1 MDTGGLDLELHFGMP
16 SAPIAHNFNQNV
28 DLTLFT
34 DPIAMEA
41 VTVFFGMIP
50 MENFA
55 VAEVEKGNEH
65 HLAIVVYEGPVGGYD
80 AVTGVGSSLFLHQP
94 H

>member
-1 MDTGGLDLELHFGMP
+1 
-16 SAPIAHNFNQNV
+16 
-28 DLTLFT
+28 
-34 DPIAMEA
+34 MEA
-41 VTVFFGMIP
+41 GTVFSGTIP
-50 MENFA
+50 VENVA

-80 AVTGVGSSLFLHQP
+80 AVTRVGSSLFWHQP